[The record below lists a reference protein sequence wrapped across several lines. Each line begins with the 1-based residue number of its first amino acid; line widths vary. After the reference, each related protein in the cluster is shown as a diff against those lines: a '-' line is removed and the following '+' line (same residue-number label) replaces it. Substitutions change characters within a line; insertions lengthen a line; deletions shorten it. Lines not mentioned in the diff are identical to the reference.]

1 MRRMCCAMAAMIL
14 LASTPSRAD
23 EEERDHGEWRERL
36 RTLLPKMGHRNWIVV
51 ADSAYPSQTAQ
62 GIETIVTGE
71 DHLKVLRQV
80 MAELAKQRHVR
91 PVVYLDK
98 ELAFVPEN
106 HARGIESF
114 RQRLHDVLDER
125 EVHTLPHEEIIARLD
140 KTGATFHVL
149 VLKTNLTLPYTSVFF
164 ELDCGYWGAE
174 GEKALREAMKA
185 SDGEK
190 LPKQERGP

>member
-1 MRRMCCAMAAMIL
+1 MHQRCCALAALIL
-14 LASTPSRAD
+14 LASSPGRAD
-23 EEERDHGEWRERL
+23 EEERDRGEWRERL

-71 DHLKVLRQV
+71 EHLKVLRQV
-80 MAELAKQRHVR
+80 VAELGKQRHVR

-106 HARGIESF
+106 HARGIENF
-114 RQRLHDVLDER
+114 RQRLYEVLDER
-125 EVHTLPHEEIIARLD
+125 AAHTLPHEEIIARLD
-140 KTGATFHVL
+140 KAGNTFHVL
-149 VLKTNLTLPYTSVFF
+149 VLKTNVTLPYTSVFF

-174 GEKALREAMKA
+174 GEKALRDAMKT
-185 SDGEK
+185 SDSEK
-190 LPKQERGP
+190 LPK

>member
-1 MRRMCCAMAAMIL
+1 MRATCCALAAGLL
-14 LASTPSRAD
+14 LATAPGRAD
-23 EEERDHGEWRERL
+23 EEERGEWRERL

-71 DHLKVLRQV
+71 DHLKVVRQV
-80 MAELAKQRHVR
+80 IAELGKQRHVR

-106 HARGIESF
+106 HARGIENF
-114 RQRLHDVLDER
+114 RQRLYEVLDER
-125 EVHTLPHEEIIARLD
+125 AAHTLPHEEIIARLD
-140 KTGATFHVL
+140 KTGGIFHVL

-164 ELDCGYWGAE
+164 ELDCGYWGPD
-174 GEKALREAMKA
+174 GEKALRDAMKT
-185 SDGEK
+185 SDGDK
-190 LPKQERGP
+190 LPK

>member
-1 MRRMCCAMAAMIL
+1 MRQMCCAMAATIL
-14 LASTPSRAD
+14 LALTPSRAD
-23 EEERDHGEWRERL
+23 EEERDRGEWRDRL

-91 PVVYLDK
+91 PAVYVDK

-106 HARGIESF
+106 HARGIENF
-114 RQRLHDVLDER
+114 RQRLYELLEER
-125 EVHTLPHEEIIARLD
+125 AARTLPHEEIIARLD
-140 KTGATFHVL
+140 KAGSTFHVL

-164 ELDCGYWGAE
+164 ELDCGYWSPE
-174 GEKALREAMKA
+174 GEKALRDAMKS
-185 SDGEK
+185 SDSEK
-190 LPKQERGP
+190 LPK